1 MSDGKQDR
9 NNQISNLLDRYQHC
23 IETNNAN
30 EANGIVEEILKLF
43 TREVCAEANDLVDY
57 ASEGAA
63 TNIISRSLPA
73 LIVAAF
79 MFNKMDN
86 LDAVTKCIRMMFET
100 LYDEVVDK
108 VGSKQLWREHLVFH
122 A

>member
-1 MSDGKQDR
+1 
-9 NNQISNLLDRYQHC
+9 
-23 IETNNAN
+23 
-30 EANGIVEEILKLF
+30 LKLF

-63 TNIISRSLPA
+63 TNNISRSLPALIVAAFMFNKMDNLDAVTKCSRSLPA

>member
-1 MSDGKQDR
+1 
-9 NNQISNLLDRYQHC
+9 
-23 IETNNAN
+23 
-30 EANGIVEEILKLF
+30 LKLF

-63 TNIISRSLPA
+63 TNNISRSLPA